1 MAKTKNIK
9 LVDLLVNT
17 ENYRFEPVT
26 GQKEA
31 IDKLVDD
38 QTDKL
43 YNLAEHMVQNGLNP
57 NDRIQV
63 APSSHDP
70 SKYNVMEG
78 NRRTVAMKLL
88 SNPDLIDNHKHSN
101 LKRKFKKL
109 HEGNSRNLIKSV
121 ECTVYDSPA
130 DADKWIKLK
139 HAGQSE
145 GVGTVPWLAQ
155 QVQRFEE
162 KVEGKSSIALQTIK
176 LLQQSNEVPSNVKS
190 NLAELKVTNLDR
202 LLSDPD
208 VRDLL
213 GIEIN
218 GGIIQSD
225 LEEKEVVKGLTRVAT
240 DLLNPKF
247 NVKKIYTKQDR
258 KEYIKKFPKASTPN
272 STAKAKKPW
281 QFNTSSATGATGPA
295 KKTRATPK
303 DRKTLIPKSCVIK
316 ITKPKVN
323 NIYHELLKLDVNN
336 YTNAC
341 AVLFRV
347 FFELS
352 VDTYMEENGLSSL
365 SAAKSGMDFQQKVF
379 QVANHLEQKKLAD
392 AAICKGIKVSAK
404 DSNGIL
410 GIDTWHAYV
419 HNNRFSPSSNSLR
432 LTWDGIQDFMVI
444 LWNNIK

>member
-9 LVDLLVNT
+9 LVDLQVNT
-17 ENYRFEPVT
+17 ENYRFEPMA
-26 GQKEA
+26 GQKDA

-38 QTDKL
+38 QADKL
-43 YNLAEHMVQNGLNP
+43 YNLAEHIVQNGLNP

-63 APSSHDP
+63 APSSLDP

-88 SNPDLIDNHKHSN
+88 INPDLIDNQKHSN
-101 LKRKFKKL
+101 LKKKFKKL
-109 HEGNSRNLIKSV
+109 HEANSRNLIKSV

-139 HAGQSE
+139 HAGESD
-145 GVGTVPWLAQ
+145 GVGTVRWLAQ

-176 LLQQSNEVPSNVKS
+176 LLQQSTDVPANIKS
-190 NLAELKVTNLDR
+190 ELSELKVTNLDR

-208 VRDLL
+208 VRDML

-225 LEEKEVVKGLTRVAT
+225 LEEKEVVKGLAQVAT
-240 DLLNPKF
+240 HLLDPKF

-258 KEYIKKFPKASTPN
+258 KDYIKKFPKTSIPNAS
-272 STAKAKKPW
+272 AKAKKPW
-281 QFNTSSATGATGPA
+281 QFNNSSTTGTNPG

-303 DRKTLIPKSCVIK
+303 DRKTLIPRSCVIK

-323 NIYHELLKLDVNN
+323 NIYYELLKLDVNN

-341 AVLFRV
+341 AVLLRV

-352 VDTYMEENGLSSL
+352 VDTYIEDNGLATL

-379 QVANHLEQKKLAD
+379 QVASHLESKKLAD
-392 AAICKGIKVSAK
+392 TAICKGIRVSAK

-419 HNNRFSPSSNSLR
+419 HNNRFSPSPSSLR
-432 LTWDGIQDFMVI
+432 LTWDGVQDFMVI
-444 LWNNIK
+444 LWNNLK

>member
-17 ENYRFEPVT
+17 ENYRFEPVA

-43 YNLAEHMVQNGLNP
+43 YNLAEHIIQNGLNP

-78 NRRTVAMKLL
+78 NRRTVTMKLL
-88 SNPDLIDNHKHSN
+88 ANPDLIDNQKHSN
-101 LKRKFKKL
+101 LKKKFKKL
-109 HEGNSRNLIKSV
+109 HEANNHKLIKSV

-176 LLQQSNEVPSNVKS
+176 LLQHSSDVPSSLKS
-190 NLAELKVTNLDR
+190 ELPELKVTNLDR

-225 LEEKEVVKGLTRVAT
+225 IEEKEVVKGLTQVVT

-258 KEYIKKFPKASTPN
+258 KDYIKKFPKGSKPN
-272 STAKAKKPW
+272 SAAKTKKPW
-281 QFNTSSATGATGPA
+281 QFNNTSATASSN
-295 KKTRATPK
+295 KKTRPTPK
-303 DRKTLIPKSCVIK
+303 DRKTLIPRSCVIK

-341 AVLFRV
+341 AVLLRV

-352 VDTYMEENGLSSL
+352 VDTYIEENSLSAL

-379 QVANHLEQKKLAD
+379 QTANHLESKKLAD

-419 HNNRFSPSSNSLR
+419 HNNSFSPSPNSLR